1 MPGTNGNNNGNDKTP
16 IATSKTFLSV
26 GPTLHYSHTNVLT
39 FWLLTVVA
47 FAGVC
52 LFWSKILTGSPGA
65 FNLDLATTPASWQIG
80 RFLLTGVSIFEYPWQ
95 ILVLAL
101 LMAALAVVPPL
112 TSQLL
117 SFSYSLP
124 LILAVFFLADLP
136 AFAVSL
142 LISCIAV
149 ACRPLRFRSRITSI
163 ALCMLPQLLYWGIF
177 GGAKG
182 VEPIKWGFSFT
193 PWIGAWLIG
202 LGVAGAVLGIGHFSR
217 YRPGLICSSTTI
229 LLVLAAVTF
238 RFRVGF
244 DELDYQLYIARNNP
258 EQVAEFHDH
267 SITKAIDRAIKNPA
281 VAKYLGGFFY
291 PTEPI
296 ALRKELKAEIQ
307 SQLAHDRWP
316 TWFVVPTE
324 LRYQEKREWLLRQYE
339 LFIAHRSKS
348 SRMPIALYYKA
359 LLTEYSPD
367 NRILDEKET
376 LHFYSDYPFDRSR
389 AVWFQLYTG
398 FGKSPESLEARWRI
412 AMQWAGQAR
421 FDEAEAIIAEASN
434 LLEARLKL
442 LTGDQPAE
450 ESIFSLFRPPPD
462 SAMTISKLMELQ
474 RKLSQL
480 RTLIG
485 PDNHTAKP
493 DSIKRLA
500 RFVTL
505 NQNSPNYAA
514 QLDELLAE
522 MGKTDPLRDNVLLAQ
537 IKLIPDE
544 QHLAEKLAELHA
556 QYQNTDG
563 GMQALYELCLLKI
576 HFWQQQD
583 AASAEQKK
591 KYLADARATLTAF
604 LRMYPSSFPADQV
617 RKNLASLPAGD

>member
-1 MPGTNGNNNGNDKTP
+1 MPESNVNSNGNDKAP
-16 IATSKTFLSV
+16 IATSKSFLTA
-26 GPTLHYSHTNVLT
+26 GPTLHYSHTNVLG
-39 FWLLTVVA
+39 FWLLTTTV
-47 FAGVC
+47 FAVTC
-52 LFWSKILTGSPGA
+52 LFWSKILTGSPWA
-65 FNLDLATTPASWQIG
+65 FNPDSATTPASWQIG

-101 LMAALAVVPPL
+101 LMAVMTIAPIL
-112 TSQLL
+112 TAQLL

-124 LILAVFFLADLP
+124 MILAVLFLSDLP

-163 ALCMLPQLLYWGIF
+163 ALCMLPQLIYWGIF
-177 GGAKG
+177 GGARN

-217 YRPGLICSSTTI
+217 YRPGLIWSATTI
-229 LLVLAAVTF
+229 LLVLAIITF
-238 RFRVGF
+238 GLWIGF

-296 ALRKELKAEIQ
+296 ALRKELKDEIQ
-307 SQLAHDRWP
+307 AQLVHDRWP
-316 TWFVVPTE
+316 TWFVVPQE
-324 LRYQEKREWLLRQYE
+324 LRYQEKREWLLGQYD
-339 LFIAHRSKS
+339 LFINRRPKSK
-348 SRMPIALYYKA
+348 RMPIALYYKA

-367 NRILDEKET
+367 YRLLDEKET

-398 FGKSPESLEARWRI
+398 FADSPESLEARWRI
-412 AMQWAGQAR
+412 AMQWAGQGR
-421 FDEAEAIIAEASN
+421 FDEALAIIAEDSK
-434 LLEARLKL
+434 LLETRLKL
-442 LTGDQPAE
+442 LAGDQPAE
-450 ESIFSLFRPPPD
+450 DSIFSLFRPPLD
-462 SAMTISKLMELQ
+462 SAMTVSKLMELQ

-480 RTLIG
+480 RTLIS
-485 PDNHTAKP
+485 PANYTAKP
-493 DSIKRLA
+493 DSVKRLA

-505 NQNSPNYAA
+505 NPNSPDYAN
-514 QLDELLAE
+514 QLDELLSE
-522 MGKTDPLRDNVLLAQ
+522 MGKNDPLRDDVLLAQ

-544 QHLAEKLAELHA
+544 QLLAEKLAELYTQH
-556 QYQNTDG
+556 YRTDG
-563 GMQALYELCLLKI
+563 GMEALYELSLLKI

-583 AASAEQKK
+583 AANAEQKK
-591 KYLADARATLTAF
+591 KYLADARATLKEF
-604 LRMYPSSFPADQV
+604 LRMYPNSFPAEQV
-617 RKNLASLPAGD
+617 KKNLASLPTGD